1 MTDFLSETR
10 QGKIIWLVDH
20 NHYYHVAEIKNR
32 GEPDG
37 RIVVRLAVA
46 PSDGHLYWKVGN
58 ARILRTSPVVAEFLF
73 DTGAR
78 QTLVSRKL
86 ADELNLKYCGIT
98 EIRVANGEWVS
109 VLEGWIGIK
118 LGGNWY
124 RLPCWIR
131 ESDEDCRPNYLGME
145 GLLPHFM
152 FCLTA
157 EGVRVFRRKPSP
169 AEAASPD

>member
-1 MTDFLSETR
+1 MTDFLRETR
-10 QGKIIWLVDH
+10 QGKIVWLVDH

-32 GEPDG
+32 ADRDF
-37 RIVVRLAVA
+37 RIVVRLPVA
-46 PSDGHLYWKVGN
+46 PLDGHLYWEIGK
-58 ARILRTSPVVAEFLF
+58 ARTLRTSPVLADFVF
-73 DTGAR
+73 DTGAD
-78 QTLVSRKL
+78 QTLLSRKL
-86 ADELNLKYCGIT
+86 ADKLNLQHWGST
-98 EIRVANGEWVS
+98 DIRMANGEYMPVWHGEFCV
-109 VLEGWIGIK
+109 K

-124 RLPCWIR
+124 TIPCWIR
-131 ESDEDCRPNYLGME
+131 ASDEHDDENCVGMK